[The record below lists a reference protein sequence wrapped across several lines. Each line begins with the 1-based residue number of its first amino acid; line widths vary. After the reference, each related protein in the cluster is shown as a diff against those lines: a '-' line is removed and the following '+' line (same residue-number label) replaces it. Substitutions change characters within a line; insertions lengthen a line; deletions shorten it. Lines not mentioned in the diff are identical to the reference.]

1 MDNLQFARAESEHEK
16 SLYNGYMSMYPDNVY
31 TVKITATYEKIIEI
45 PYSSDFDEFLENA
58 YDNIEL
64 TDLIYDFDVIR

>member
-1 MDNLQFARAESEHEK
+1 MDNLQFARAESEREK

-64 TDLIYDFDVIR
+64 TDLIYDFDIIR